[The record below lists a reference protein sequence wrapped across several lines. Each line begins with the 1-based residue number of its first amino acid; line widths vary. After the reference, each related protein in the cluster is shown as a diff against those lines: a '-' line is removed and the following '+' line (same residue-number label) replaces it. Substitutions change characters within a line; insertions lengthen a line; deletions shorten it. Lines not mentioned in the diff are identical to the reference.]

1 MKIKKRNLSNLIKK
15 NESNTKISE
24 IEKNITT
31 DHDHCIYITTQEFD
45 KLLSETFT
53 ERLKQANV
61 SSKSDNGNLVK
72 KTDFDNKVKDVTS
85 DIN

>member
-1 MKIKKRNLSNLIKK
+1 MLLTQLLLLLLLLLKKRKRNLNNLVKK
-15 NESNTKISE
+15 NDCNTKISE

-61 SSKSDNGNLVK
+61 AR
-72 KTDFDNKVKDVTS
+72 KVIMAIS
-85 DIN
+85 